1 MEAKLQHIITACLRK
16 EESAM
21 RAIYDRY
28 VDRLYY
34 VVKRYVKE
42 DFHIENILQDTFL
55 KVFNKIDS
63 FDAQKGSFNT
73 WITTIAIRE
82 SLNHLRKSKMDI
94 MPLDDASTWV
104 SADVDPLLTQLELE
118 DLMIRVNAIP
128 EKYGIIFKLYEVDGY
143 DHKEIAEMLGIGTS
157 TSRSYLTRAKKM
169 LQEEIVSYNN
179 KEIRR

>member
-1 MEAKLQHIITACLRK
+1 MDTKLQHIITACLRK

-21 RAIYDRY
+21 HAIYDRY

-34 VVKRYVKE
+34 VIKRYVK
-42 DFHIENILQDTFL
+42 DDYHIENILQDVFL

-63 FDAQKGSFNT
+63 FDANKGAFNT

-82 SLNHLRKSKMDI
+82 SLNHLRKNQVNLMQ
-94 MPLDDASTWV
+94 LEEVAVW
-104 SADVDPLLTQLELE
+104 SAAEVDPLLTQLELE
-118 DLMIRVNAIP
+118 DLMQRVNAIP

-143 DHKEIAEMLGIGTS
+143 EHKEIAEMLGIGTS